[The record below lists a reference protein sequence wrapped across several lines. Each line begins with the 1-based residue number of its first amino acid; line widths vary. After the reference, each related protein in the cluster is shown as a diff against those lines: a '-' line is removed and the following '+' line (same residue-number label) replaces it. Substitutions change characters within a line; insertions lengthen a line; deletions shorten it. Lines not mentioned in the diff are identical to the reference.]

1 MTAPLQASTVTDLAP
16 RLASRTLTSAALTEA
31 CLGQIER
38 RQPELNAF
46 ITVTADVAREQ
57 AAAVDAE
64 IAAGRYRGPLHGV
77 PVSLK
82 DLIDLRRTPTTAAS
96 RVRDGHLARDDA
108 AVVAR
113 LRSAGAVF
121 VGKCNLHEFAFGTTN
136 EDSAFGPARNPHDPT
151 RSPGGSS
158 GGSAAAVIAGMCI
171 ASVGTDTGGSIRI
184 PSAACGTVGL
194 KPTFGELPLD
204 GIVPL
209 SRTLDHVGPITQC
222 VNDAWFL
229 YRVMAGEMNPPSL
242 ADEAVVRS
250 ERLRVGVP
258 SADYIE
264 PLEAGVRARFDW
276 ALQRLVESGVRVD
289 EVRIPHASDTAAIY
303 LHIVLPE
310 AAAFHAATLDSRP
323 LDYTEPVRTRLQMA
337 RYVLAE
343 DYVRALQGRL
353 VLRAEVDDA
362 LLDRDALLMPSLAIP
377 APRLGATSVD
387 VGAGKDSVRNVT
399 LRLTQPFNL
408 TGHPA
413 ISLPIGT
420 TPGGLPVGLQLVG
433 HHGRTEAL
441 LRTALSCERRLAWT

>member
-1 MTAPLQASTVTDLAP
+1 MTTPIQASTITALAP
-16 RLASRTLTSAALTEA
+16 LLASRKLTSATLTEA

-46 ITVTADVAREQ
+46 ITVTAEIAREQ
-57 AAAVDAE
+57 AAAADAE
-64 IAAGRYRGPLHGV
+64 IAAGQYRGALHGV

-82 DLIDLRRTPTTAAS
+82 DLIDLRQTPTTAAS
-96 RVRDGHLARDDA
+96 RIRDGHLARDDA
-108 AVVAR
+108 TVVAR

-158 GGSAAAVIAGMCI
+158 GGSAAAVVAGMCI

-204 GIVPL
+204 GVVPL
-209 SRTLDHVGPITQC
+209 SRTLDHVGPIVRC
-222 VNDAWFL
+222 VNDAWLL
-229 YRVMAGEMNPPSL
+229 YRVMAGETNPPSL
-242 ADEAVVRS
+242 ADDVVARS

-258 SADYIE
+258 VDYVN
-264 PLEAGVRARFDW
+264 PLDPGVRTRFDW
-276 ALQRLVESGVRVD
+276 ALRRLVESGVRVD
-289 EVRIPHASDTAAIY
+289 EVRVPHAADTAAIY

-310 AAAFHAATLDSRP
+310 AARFHAATLDTRP

-337 RYVLAE
+337 RYLLAE
-343 DYVRALQGRL
+343 DYIRALGGRL
-353 VLRAEVDDA
+353 VLRAEVDQA
-362 LLDRDALLMPSLAIP
+362 LLGRDALVLPSLAIP
-377 APRLGATSVD
+377 APRFGATSVNLGG
-387 VGAGKDSVRNVT
+387 VKDSVRNVT

-413 ISLPIGT
+413 LSLPIGM
-420 TPGGLPVGLQLVG
+420 TPDGLPVGLQLVG
-433 HHGRTEAL
+433 HHQRTEDL